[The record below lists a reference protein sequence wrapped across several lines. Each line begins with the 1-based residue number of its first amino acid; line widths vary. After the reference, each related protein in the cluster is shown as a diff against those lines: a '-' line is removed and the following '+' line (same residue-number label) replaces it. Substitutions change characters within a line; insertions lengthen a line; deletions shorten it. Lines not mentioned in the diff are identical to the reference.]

1 MVKIQQISFLIYQ
14 YSAVQFCLAPCKKSN
29 FNTVLIKTGGK
40 TKVKKGKAEGRRSEI
55 VVLYLCHHTS

>member
-1 MVKIQQISFLIYQ
+1 MVQ
-14 YSAVQFCLAPCKKSN
+14 YSTVQYSTVQCGSILLGAMEKSN

-40 TKVKKGKAEGRRSEI
+40 TKVKKGKAEGWRSEI